1 MDDRGAQMKA
11 LSKAILEQ
19 DEQRKMKAKLTNHS
33 YAPWKNPR
41 TTVKETPFG
50 NFPGEKK
57 KPIFDFSVKK
67 PEYVGEQASTNVCMK
82 LFYFS
87 VTESSQREES

>member
-1 MDDRGAQMKA
+1 MDNRGAQMKA

-19 DEQRKMKAKLTNHS
+19 DEQRKMKAKLQNNS

-57 KPIFDFSVKK
+57 KPMFDFSAKK
-67 PEYVGEQASTNVCMK
+67 SEYVGDQASTAVRTR
-82 LFYFS
+82 LFYLS
-87 VTESSQREES
+87 VAESS